1 MFNRNELTISM
12 FYAST
17 TDADGNRI
25 ATITLQVNDTEG
37 SPVQS
42 SQLCVS
48 LIRQERKRIQ
58 SVSKARRMALTL
70 CWWRLRITGDRT
82 PQRSLV
88 V

>member
-37 SPVQS
+37 SPVQ
-42 SQLCVS
+42 
-48 LIRQERKRIQ
+48 
-58 SVSKARRMALTL
+58 
-70 CWWRLRITGDRT
+70 
-82 PQRSLV
+82 RS
-88 V
+88 